1 MPDRGEHL
9 DEVRQRLIDAV
20 EDAGTTLAT
29 LSRALGRNHAY
40 LHQFVFRGS
49 PKHLSAEARR
59 TLGDILGVEPEV
71 LAPARQPLAAPSSPG
86 SRSGRRPAKRATPET
101 PPTGISLTA
110 FARRLT
116 MARLESGF
124 DTPAAFCTAAGLD
137 RQRFADLE
145 DGVDDPTMEELDRI
159 AEASGKSFDWLIRG
173 PRRPQDAVDP
183 PGAGAGPSAGA
194 PVDRGGTESGNL
206 PVVRASGEDGDST
219 LKTRSAN
226 EERRTE
232 NTILPVGDPN
242 RKVR

>member
-1 MPDRGEHL
+1 MPDRGEQL
-9 DEVRQRLIDAV
+9 DEVRQRLIEAV
-20 EDAGTTLAT
+20 EHAGTNLAT

-59 TLGDILGVEPEV
+59 TLSAMLGVEPEF
-71 LAPARQPLAAPSSPG
+71 LAPTRQPVTRQSSPAP
-86 SRSGRRPAKRATPET
+86 RPGRRPAQRPAQRPAPEA

-116 MARLESGF
+116 IARLESGF
-124 DTPAAFCTAAGLD
+124 DTPAAFCTAAGLG

-173 PRRPQDAVDP
+173 PRRPQDAADS
-183 PGAGAGPSAGA
+183 GGRDAGRSDGA
-194 PVDRGGTESGNL
+194 PVAQGVTENGNL
-206 PVVRASGEDGDST
+206 PAVRASGEDGDGT
-219 LKTRSAN
+219 AKARSAK
-226 EERRTE
+226 EGRDDGEYDPSRRR
-232 NTILPVGDPN
+232 P
-242 RKVR
+242 